1 MDTFKPPYAPEF
13 DRLLGKL
20 AQHTGNADAEAN
32 QKLLHT
38 IFRFI
43 RRHASFEEAIKFND
57 MLPLPLKAL
66 FLDGW
71 NIKLSGNQ
79 PIKNID
85 ELAEAVVKY
94 SDDTIS
100 SPTEA
105 RQSFRKVI
113 AFLSGFTTRNQMQE
127 SLSFLP
133 PEFRSLLM
141 KDPDLHYA
149 RPDTCVWLS

>member
-1 MDTFKPPYAPEF
+1 MDTLPYAPEL

-20 AQHTGNADAEAN
+20 AQHTGNSDAEAN
-32 QKLLHT
+32 QKLLQT

-43 RRHASFEEAIKFND
+43 RRYASFEEAIKFND

-71 NIKLSGNQ
+71 NIKLSGNKSV
-79 PIKNID
+79 KNID

-100 SPTEA
+100 SPAEA

-113 AFLSGFTTRNQMQE
+113 AFLSGFTTRNQLQA

-133 PEFRSLLM
+133 TEFRSLLM

>member
-1 MDTFKPPYAPEF
+1 MDTLKSPYAPEF

-20 AQHTGNADAEAN
+20 AQHTGNPDTKAN
-32 QKLLHT
+32 QRLLQT

-43 RRHASFEEAIKFND
+43 RGHASFEDAIKFND
-57 MLPLPLKAL
+57 VLPLPLKAL

-71 NIKLSGNQ
+71 NVKLSSNK
-79 PIKNID
+79 PVKNID

-94 SDDTIS
+94 SDNTIK
-100 SPTEA
+100 SPAEA

-113 AFLSGFTTRNQMQE
+113 AFLSGFTTRNQLQE

-133 PEFRSLLM
+133 SEFRSLLM